1 VAFIVALYD
10 ACVLHD
16 SLVRDLLI
24 RVATKR
30 SLNVRARWSQQI
42 LDEMVQ
48 SILERRPDIDP
59 RGLDRTRQLMCD
71 AVPDCLVS
79 EYETLTEGIHLP
91 DPDDRHVLAAAI
103 KGGADVI
110 VTYNMRHFPSA
121 TLLPFNIE
129 PQHPDEFLVSLLDLD
144 TATVREIFVELVA
157 DLRKSQLTSAEA
169 AARLR
174 DRGLI
179 RAAQRLG

>member
-1 VAFIVALYD
+1 MALTVLYD

-24 RVATKR
+24 RVAMKR
-30 SLNVRARWSQQI
+30 ALNVRARWSHQI
-42 LDEMVQ
+42 LDEMVR
-48 SILERRPDIDP
+48 SILERRPDLDP
-59 RGLDRTRQLMCD
+59 QKLARTRQLMCD
-71 AVPDCLVS
+71 AIPDSLVTG
-79 EYETLTEGIHLP
+79 YEALIEGIELP

-103 KGGADVI
+103 KAGVDVL
-110 VTYNMRHFPSA
+110 VTYNLRHFPSSA
-121 TLLPFNIE
+121 LQQFNVE
-129 PQHPDEFLVSLLDLD
+129 AQHPDEFLISLLDLD
-144 TATVREIFVELVA
+144 IATVRETFVELVA
-157 DLRKSQLTSAEA
+157 DLRKSQWTSAEA

>member
-1 VAFIVALYD
+1 MAFVALYD

-30 SLNVRARWSQQI
+30 ALDVRARWTQQI
-42 LDEMVQ
+42 LDEMVR
-48 SILERRPDIDP
+48 SILVRRRDIDVQ
-59 RGLDRTRQLMCD
+59 RLARTRQLMCD
-71 AVPDCLVS
+71 AVPDCVVSGYEALV
-79 EYETLTEGIHLP
+79 EGIELP

-103 KGGADVI
+103 KAGADVI
-110 VTYNMRHFPSA
+110 VTYNLRHFPPA
-121 TLLPFNIE
+121 ALEPFNIE
-129 PQHPDEFLVSLLDLD
+129 AKHPDEFLIGLLDHD
-144 TATVREIFVELVA
+144 TATVRETFVELVA
-157 DLRKSQLTSAEA
+157 DLRRSQWTSAEA